1 MPLRTDKWERGDDI
15 VATCTPTARSS
26 RPQRRR
32 RASPVDPMAGGNTS
46 SCSSSPIF
54 HQSPRAAA
62 LVSESTS
69 KPASA
74 RRRCSSVQV
83 DAGAFTDRQT
93 RPLGRRWGLA
103 ACSTLRFQQQACRI
117 LQELSAARSHLRSWS
132 RRSSWLGGG
141 SGGPWHAASGSVA
154 SVAAGDQECG
164 SIWRC
169 WWCTRAVVGPSGVR
183 LRVSVSHYVPSGR
196 SIDGCE

>member
-15 VATCTPTARSS
+15 VATFTPTARSS
-26 RPQRRR
+26 RPQRRS
-32 RASPVDPMAGGNTS
+32 RASPVDPTAGGNTS
-46 SCSSSPIF
+46 SCSSSLIF

-83 DAGAFTDRQT
+83 HAGAFTDRQT

-103 ACSTLRFQQQACRI
+103 ACSMLRFQQQACRI
-117 LQELSAARSHLRSWS
+117 LQELSAARSHLRSWLQ
-132 RRSSWLGGG
+132 RSSWLGGG

-154 SVAAGDQECG
+154 SVAAGDQLHQECG
-164 SIWRC
+164 PIWRC
-169 WWCTRAVVGPSGVR
+169 IGSVR
-183 LRVSVSHYVPSGR
+183 VPW
-196 SIDGCE
+196 